1 MADTPR
7 QEPAGHL
14 LCAGSYREMGFTQ
27 GQKLKEKIG
36 QTMAVC
42 LEDETFRLGRPWWLP
57 TWLMVW
63 MGKRRAARMLSK
75 PLRRDFPEM
84 HDRLEGLA
92 EGAGLDLRLAYFCNA
107 FESILASVSDRA
119 AVPLPACSAVAARG
133 KRSVTG
139 EPIIVRNFDYVP
151 VLRPF
156 LIVREDRPRDRYRS
170 LQFTAATTC
179 SAFDGLNEHGLC
191 ITYNYGHTVDDSAPT
206 GTISMLI
213 TEALERCKT
222 VEQAA
227 RLISSRPRW
236 GGAIL
241 MLADAQGDI
250 ASLELSS
257 TRAALRRPK
266 AGEDLILHTN
276 KFHSTAMQQVQV
288 PEQSIFTPT
297 AHESLRGH
305 RVLESA
311 ELRYDRLAE
320 LLDNSCPLTVEQL
333 VAVMS
338 DHGKDKAPS
347 QTTPCVHGPYAATI
361 ASLHFL
367 PRQRKMRVDF
377 NYTCQAKF
385 QELTL

>member
-1 MADTPR
+1 MADAPR
-7 QEPAGHL
+7 QEPEHL
-14 LCAGSYREMGFTQ
+14 VCAGSFREMGFTQ
-27 GQKLKEKIG
+27 GQRLKEKIR
-36 QTMAVC
+36 QTMDVC

-57 TWLMVW
+57 TWLLIW

-84 HDRLEGLA
+84 HERLEGLS

-119 AVPLPACSAVAARG
+119 TVPLPACSAIAVRGSRSARG
-133 KRSVTG
+133 
-139 EPIIVRNFDYVP
+139 EPMIARNFDYVP

-156 LIVREDRPRDRYRS
+156 LVVREDRPRGRFRS

-179 SAFDGLNEHGLC
+179 SAFDGLNEQGLC
-191 ITYNYGHTVDDSAPT
+191 ITYNYGHTVDDAAPN

-222 VEQAA
+222 VTQAA
-227 RLISSRPRW
+227 DLISSRPRW

-241 MLADAQGDI
+241 MLADEQGDI

-266 AGEDLILHTN
+266 DGEDLILHTN
-276 KFHSTAMQQVQV
+276 KFHSAAMQQVQV

-311 ELRYDRLAE
+311 ELRYCRLAE
-320 LLDNSCPLTVEQL
+320 LLESPRPLTVEQL

-338 DHGKDKAPS
+338 DHGKANAPS

-361 ASLHFL
+361 ASLQFQ
-367 PRQRKMRVDF
+367 PRQRKMRFDF